1 MLTPNQINLARAA
14 VVAQVAYWDALR
26 AFEIATSDDSNE
38 WSDRTNDQV
47 CATVEN
53 LAVCAGSTADDFEQL
68 TDEDLEL
75 NFGFLSNILTLSHPL

>member
-1 MLTPNQINLARAA
+1 MTPNQISLAR
-14 VVAQVAYWDALR
+14 VAIIAKVAYWDALR
-26 AFEIATSDDSNE
+26 AFEIATSDDSNN

-53 LAVCAGSTADDFEQL
+53 VATCAGDTAEDL

-75 NFGFLSNILTLSHPL
+75 DFGFLSNTLTPDHPL